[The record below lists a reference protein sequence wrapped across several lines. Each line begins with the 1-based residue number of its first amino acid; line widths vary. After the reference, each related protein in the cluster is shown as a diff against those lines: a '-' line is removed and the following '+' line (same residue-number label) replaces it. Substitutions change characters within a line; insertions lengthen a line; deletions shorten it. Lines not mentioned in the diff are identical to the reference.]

1 MSKRTKKLV
10 CAACREEIETGSDVC
25 SHCKASPLLDGRYEL
40 LGELGK
46 GASGVTWRGR
56 RVEDGR
62 LVAIKERL
70 VADAR
75 SFRELARLKREGD
88 FLRSL
93 AHPQIPRL
101 VEHFLVEGGRR
112 TGFYLVTE
120 LIRGR
125 TLADEVKGPRTDV
138 RNVLEDLAS
147 ICDVLAYL
155 HSRAP
160 AVVHGDIKPE
170 NVVRRGSDGALFLV
184 DFHAAREFPSH
195 ETAGMTTAVGT
206 PGFMAPEQLTGHVE
220 PRTDIHA
227 AACVAIAL
235 LTRRPLY
242 TLVDDDF
249 RLKWRKAVHV
259 PKPVENLLGRMLEP
273 SLSKRAKDAAALA
286 REARLLARA
295 RPARRFVGGG
305 AALVAGAGAVLG
317 GAILMKAWSSSA
329 ATIGSEVAKG
339 PAAIGAL
346 SGGLT
351 KLDPRSKCEK
361 DGHCSRLGKGTIADK
376 VRNACADVK
385 KGTLGPIQH
394 FDVVVANEVGSC
406 AAGYADQDCVAT
418 CTFSPGADD
427 NAAIKEIARLKTWLS
442 DTYGRPTSAS
452 PRMRLDG
459 KVFPHW
465 DWKDPGETHTK
476 GIWTMSTEISGG
488 ASSANARNIVL
499 SILAPC

>member
-1 MSKRTKKLV
+1 MSKRTKNII
-10 CAACREEIETGSDVC
+10 CAACRLEIEAGSETC
-25 SHCKASPLLDGRYEL
+25 SRCKARPLLDGRYEL

-46 GASGVTWRGR
+46 GASGVTWRAR
-56 RVEDGR
+56 RADDGR
-62 LVAIKERL
+62 LLAIKERL
-70 VADAR
+70 VQDAR
-75 SFRELARLKREGD
+75 SFRELERLKREGD
-88 FLRSL
+88 FLASL
-93 AHPQIPRL
+93 SHPQIPRL
-101 VEHFLVEGGRR
+101 VEHFLVEEGRR
-112 TGFYLVTE
+112 SGFYLVTE

-125 TLADEVKGPRTDV
+125 TLADEMKGPRTDV

-147 ICDVLAYL
+147 VCDVLAYL
-155 HSRAP
+155 HSRSP
-160 AVVHGDIKPE
+160 AVVHGDVKPE
-170 NVVRRGSDGALFLV
+170 NVVRRGADGALFLV
-184 DFHAAREFPSH
+184 DFHAAREFPSN

-227 AACVAIAL
+227 AACVAVAL

-249 RLKWRKAVHV
+249 RLKWRKAVNV

-295 RPARRFVGGG
+295 RPARRFVGG
-305 AALVAGAGAVLG
+305 ASLVAGAGAILG

-329 ATIGSEVAKG
+329 ATIGSEAAKG

-346 SGGLT
+346 SGALT
-351 KLDPRSKCEK
+351 KLDARSKCEIE
-361 DGHCSRLGKGTIADK
+361 GRCSRLGKGTLAEK
-376 VRNACADVK
+376 VRNACAEVK

-394 FDVVVANEVGSC
+394 FDVVLANEGGSC
-406 AAGYADQDCVAT
+406 AAGYSGQDCVAT
-418 CTFSPGADD
+418 CTFSPGVDD
-427 NAAIKEIARLKTWLS
+427 NAAIKEITRLKTWLS

-476 GIWTMSTEISGG
+476 GIWTMSAEIGG
-488 ASSANARNIVL
+488 SVSSANARNIVL